1 MLDAGMLAV
10 LRIEGDKGVGE
21 SKYWNTYT
29 YYFQQL
35 YLVLYT
41 LSYKQ
46 EIRNKTI
53 KVNLFLRML
62 PNLCFLNKLFNNCY
76 I

>member
-41 LSYKQ
+41 LSY
-46 EIRNKTI
+46 INK
-53 KVNLFLRML
+53 K
-62 PNLCFLNKLFNNCY
+62 
-76 I
+76 